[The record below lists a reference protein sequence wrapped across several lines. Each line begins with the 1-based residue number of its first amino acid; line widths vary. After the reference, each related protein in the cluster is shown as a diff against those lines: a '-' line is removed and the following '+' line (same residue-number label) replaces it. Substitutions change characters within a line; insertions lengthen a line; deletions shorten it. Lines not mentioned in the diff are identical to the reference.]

1 MGRTMPTEPAT
12 DVEPLR
18 LRVMGVT
25 VEVAAPDRPTRD
37 RLAHQ
42 WSRAVHETG
51 SEPVESITAT
61 AGTASSQAAQD
72 YALTTQVTVA
82 ALRATAGRRVNLHA
96 GGLAD
101 EQGRVLALVAPSGT
115 GKTTATRILAQHL
128 GYLSDETVSIAPDG
142 VVSPHPKPLSVVV
155 HLDRP
160 FEKDQVSPDDLGL
173 LPTPDRGTLARLVVL
188 HRGSDAPRGLT
199 RLDTAQ
205 GLLELIEQSSSLAQL
220 PTPLQALMALTAA
233 CGGVWSLGYDE
244 IGDHVHDLVG
254 LLADETAAPPDT
266 SPALVWHEGG
276 DVFPLVEGEG
286 DRVARLPWVEAVE
299 LGGQLLVLN
308 TSRAWLLA
316 DLTATVWLL
325 LSEPRTMDELVAAAQ
340 EEHGEHPDARSIVEE
355 AVRTLAEESLVA
367 RGTLA

>member
-1 MGRTMPTEPAT
+1 
-12 DVEPLR
+12 V
-18 LRVMGVT
+18 
-25 VEVAAPDRPTRD
+25 
-37 RLAHQ
+37 
-42 WSRAVHETG
+42 
-51 SEPVESITAT
+51 AT
-61 AGTASSQAAQD
+61 AGTATGQAAQD
-72 YALTTQVTVA
+72 YALTTQVTLA
-82 ALRATAGRRVNLHA
+82 ALRATAGVRINLHA

-101 EQGRVLALVAPSGT
+101 ELGRVLALVGASGT

-155 HLDRP
+155 HADRP

-173 LPTPDRGTLARLVVL
+173 LPTPDSGTLARLVVL

-205 GLLELIEQSSSLAQL
+205 GVVELIEQSSSLAQV
-220 PTPLQALMALTAA
+220 PTPLRVLLDLIGA

-244 IGDHVHDLVG
+244 IGDHVQDLVG
-254 LLADETAAPPDT
+254 LLAEAPAAPPDLG
-266 SPALVWHEGG
+266 PLLVWHEGT
-276 DVFPLVEGEG
+276 DDFPLVEGDG
-286 DRVARLPWVEAVE
+286 DLVARLPWVEAVE
-299 LGGQLLVLN
+299 LDAELLVLN
-308 TSRAWLLA
+308 AGRVWLLA

-325 LSEPRTMDELVAAAQ
+325 LSEPRTIEELVAAAQ
-340 EEHGEHPDARSIVEE
+340 EQHGEHPDARSIVEQ